1 MEARAVAEC
10 RRGKREGDGAV
21 VLGFWKWRADVCG
34 KAFCCAGYVARSP
47 PFSLLFLVGGELIST
62 CTVEMKLITAAIYT
76 NFSTHIVDDEG
87 IEQVDAYTAGP
98 RGDKLVLSFERV
110 E

>member
-1 MEARAVAEC
+1 
-10 RRGKREGDGAV
+10 
-21 VLGFWKWRADVCG
+21 
-34 KAFCCAGYVARSP
+34 
-47 PFSLLFLVGGELIST
+47 
-62 CTVEMKLITAAIYT
+62 MKLIIAAIYT

-98 RGDKLVLSFERV
+98 RGNKLILRFEHV

>member
-21 VLGFWKWRADVCG
+21 VLGIWKWRADVCG
-34 KAFCCAGYVARSP
+34 EAFRCAGYVARSP
-47 PFSLLFLVGGELIST
+47 FFTLSLGGGELIRT
-62 CTVEMKLITAAIYT
+62 WVVEMKLITAAIYT